1 MLKGVNHRLDIAA
14 DAAELAEC
22 PLARAAV
29 AWCGLQTAQ
38 GLAGAFEGRGD
49 PFGISGHPRRRV
61 SSRTES
67 ELSQQCTVSAMD
79 SKQRA

>member
-1 MLKGVNHRLDIAA
+1 MLQGVNHRLDIAA

-29 AWCGLQTAQ
+29 AWCGLQAAQ

-49 PFGISGHPRRRV
+49 LFGISGHPARGASRRGRKA
-61 SSRTES
+61 S
-67 ELSQQCTVSAMD
+67 
-79 SKQRA
+79 